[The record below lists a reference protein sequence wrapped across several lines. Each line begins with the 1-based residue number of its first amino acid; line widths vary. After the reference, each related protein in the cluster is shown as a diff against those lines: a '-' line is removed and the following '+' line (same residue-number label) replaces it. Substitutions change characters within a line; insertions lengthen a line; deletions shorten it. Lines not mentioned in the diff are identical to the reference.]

1 MCYPAAA
8 NEAVSHADLM
18 LPMIHRRA
26 SDDKVVVRKAALQVV
41 CVCVCVCCRSG
52 YIFCNKCSYL
62 LNMDFCVMPSLY
74 LYCMYVRM
82 YMCLCRHWKQ

>member
-41 CVCVCVCCRSG
+41 CVCVFVANLVIYYVINVLIRLIW
-52 YIFCNKCSYL
+52 IFA
-62 LNMDFCVMPSLY
+62 
-74 LYCMYVRM
+74 
-82 YMCLCRHWKQ
+82 